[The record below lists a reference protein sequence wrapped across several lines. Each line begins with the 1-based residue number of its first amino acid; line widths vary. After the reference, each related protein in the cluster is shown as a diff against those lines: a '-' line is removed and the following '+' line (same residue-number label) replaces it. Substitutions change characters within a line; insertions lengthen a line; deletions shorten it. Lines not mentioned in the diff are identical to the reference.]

1 MEIGISFEPELG
13 LSFPE
18 QRTLIR
24 EAVDLG
30 YASGWSPARLAPD
43 PFQIC
48 TQWSQAA
55 EAAGNAGF
63 GTGISVLPAPLWSA
77 PVLAGMAATT
87 AILTGGNFVL
97 GIGAGSI
104 YNPAWRAATG
114 VADIPAIALMRDYL
128 VTVRG
133 MLAGESVS
141 HEGKAIRIR
150 GQRLPLQ
157 APPVPVYLGTLGPQ
171 MLRLAGEAADGAA
184 LNWSTAE
191 QVAWSRERIAEG
203 AKRAGRDVSAITVHE
218 YIRICVDEDEDT
230 ARRGLARA
238 ILGYALAR
246 PGASKEAGY
255 RGHFARL
262 GFDAQLTEL
271 ETRREQGASDADLI
285 EAFPRD
291 LLQAVGYY
299 GPPAGAAAAFARLAQ
314 GLDVA
319 VVRVVRARPG
329 IESVR
334 AVMQAC
340 APALVRTG

>member
-13 LSFPE
+13 LSFAE
-18 QRTLIR
+18 QRDLIR

-48 TQWSQAA
+48 TQWHQAA
-55 EAAGNAGF
+55 TAAGNEGF
-63 GTGISVLPAPLWSA
+63 NTGISVLPAPLWSA
-77 PVLAGMAATT
+77 PVLAGVAATT
-87 AILTGGNFVL
+87 GILTGGRFVL
-97 GIGAGSI
+97 GVGSGSI
-104 YNPAWRAATG
+104 YSAAWREANNLPD
-114 VADIPAIALMRDYL
+114 VPAIALMRDYL

-133 MLAGESVS
+133 LLAGETVS
-141 HEGKAIRIR
+141 HEGKGVRIR
-150 GQRLPLQ
+150 GARLPVR
-157 APPVPVYLGTLGPQ
+157 PPRVPVYLGTLGPQ

-184 LNWSTAE
+184 LNWSTPQ

-203 AKRAGRDVSAITVHE
+203 AKRTGRDPAEITVHE
-218 YIRICVDEDEDT
+218 YIRICVDDDEDT
-230 ARRGLARA
+230 ARRGLTRA

-255 RGHFARL
+255 RGHFARM

-271 ETRREQGASDADLI
+271 EERQARGASSEELI
-285 EAFPRD
+285 EAFPRE
-291 LLQAVGYY
+291 LLRAVGYY
-299 GPPAGAAAAFARLAQ
+299 GPAAGAGAAFRRLAE
-314 GLDVA
+314 GLDIA

-329 IESVR
+329 IEPVC

-340 APALVRTG
+340 APALVRG